1 MFINFKLLL
10 SAVLLLS
17 LLVMPVFSFEPSG
30 GVLML
35 DGKDDYA
42 ILPLAEHGYIF
53 PKGTDEFTAEVWFYP
68 KSEPKAGDKSII
80 LSQQVVFELTGKCDS
95 NLNKNQVCFNGFAYL
110 EGKVKGVIGLDVAV
124 EKNRWN
130 YVAIVYKDRKFGFV
144 YNNRILRTREN
155 VLVNRVAAE
164 LNGVEELKNFF
175 VGGFHEDRFIIRDG
189 KVLSRL
195 TYFRGEIDALRFSN
209 IARYDL
215 PAEPRIEP
223 FDPPHRFFSDE
234 HTIALWNFD
243 EKAGANRFQDA
254 SGNGKTLVGINGVT
268 TSGALAVNP
277 RNTSITTTW
286 GQIKSESF

>member
-30 GVLML
+30 GVLVL

-53 PKGTDEFTAEVWFYP
+53 PKGTDEFTAEMWFYP
-68 KSEPKAGDKSII
+68 KTGPKAGDKSII

-95 NLNKNQVCFNGFAYL
+95 NLNKNQVCFNGFAHL

-234 HTIALWNFD
+234 HAVALWNFD

-254 SGNGKTLVGINGVT
+254 SGNGKTLGGMNGVT